1 MGPKTPSQKRKFGGI
16 AYVDADPCY
25 QLVSSDQ
32 STYSPLPNPNH
43 SFHQACDTLDN
54 ISTEGINLV
63 STNKKM
69 SVEQNRMRDQLNIL
83 VNFISSLTLL
93 SMLFMRYHRR

>member
-25 QLVSSDQ
+25 QLVSFLSMLEVLI
-32 STYSPLPNPNH
+32 PLSNPNH
-43 SFHQACDTLDN
+43 LFHKACDTLDN

-63 STNKKM
+63 STTK
-69 SVEQNRMRDQLNIL
+69 V
-83 VNFISSLTLL
+83 
-93 SMLFMRYHRR
+93 